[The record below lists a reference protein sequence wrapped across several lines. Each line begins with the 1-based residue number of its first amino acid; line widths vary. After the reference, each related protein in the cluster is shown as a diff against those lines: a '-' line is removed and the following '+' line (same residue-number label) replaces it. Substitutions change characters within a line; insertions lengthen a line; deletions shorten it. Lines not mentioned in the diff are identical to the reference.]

1 MLEELHQPL
10 NFARKT
16 ETNSVINKPISTI
29 STDNKEIPLQPN
41 PNYGF
46 DYAVNDPITGDNK
59 AQWEQRHGDVVKGA
73 YSLVEPD
80 GNIRKVEY
88 TADPISGF
96 NAVVTRTGPNMHS
109 IGLPIAA
116 PLYSKVAP
124 VAPIVAPIAPIAPMP
139 HFTPIA
145 PLHTKIIAPVFE
157 PIITHYPALNILPI
171 LPPPSPWVHLSGS
184 SYGYKGNLERRW
196 DAGPISLDGKT
207 LTIRTKH

>member
-1 MLEELHQPL
+1 M
-10 NFARKT
+10 
-16 ETNSVINKPISTI
+16 NSFLAISCLLALIAAVSAYPHSLGLAPIATI
-29 STDNKEIPLQPN
+29 DSIPN

-59 AQWEQRHGDVVKGA
+59 AQWEQRHGDVVRGA

-96 NAVVTRTGPNMHS
+96 NAVVTRTGPNVHS
-109 IGLPIAA
+109 MGLPIAA
-116 PLYSKVAP
+116 PLYSK

-145 PLHTKIIAPVFE
+145 PLHTKIVTPVLE